1 MQDQQLTPVPLA
13 LIVNLAILPLR
24 IEAVIWG
31 PRHENKKNVIASVES
46 ENDGQSGAARHALQG
61 FMIIAPHTMKMIMP
75 GIAGFKEPVL
85 FISVVLITD
94 GKKHFEGWR

>member
-1 MQDQQLTPVPLA
+1 MQDQQLTKVLLA

-24 IEAVIWG
+24 IEVIIWG
-31 PRHENKKNVIASVES
+31 PQHENKKNDIAFVES
-46 ENDGQSGAARHALQG
+46 EHDGQSGAARHAIQG

-85 FISVVLITD
+85 FISIVLITD
-94 GKKHFEGWR
+94 SKKHFEGWR